1 MKRSSVVLLL
11 MYLALV
17 PVGKVGAQ
25 GTGELL
31 HAEYGADNDWFDV
44 TQRVGSMLRNNNA
57 SFSIQSST
65 LGVDPAVG
73 LKKVFRLV
81 TRERNGKIQHLEFR
95 EKESITMRGYSF
107 ESNSKGLRILGA
119 EHGTGNQAADV
130 TAQVDELIRG
140 GQTTMRVTN
149 ETLGGDPAPKQAKA
163 LTVWYTFNGLA
174 AQAVVEENDYL
185 QMPGSNGDR

>member
-81 TRERNGKIQHLEFR
+81 TRERNGKIQHIEFR

-107 ESNSKGLRILGA
+107 ESNSKGLRIL
-119 EHGTGNQAADV
+119 
-130 TAQVDELIRG
+130 
-140 GQTTMRVTN
+140 
-149 ETLGGDPAPKQAKA
+149 
-163 LTVWYTFNGLA
+163 
-174 AQAVVEENDYL
+174 
-185 QMPGSNGDR
+185 